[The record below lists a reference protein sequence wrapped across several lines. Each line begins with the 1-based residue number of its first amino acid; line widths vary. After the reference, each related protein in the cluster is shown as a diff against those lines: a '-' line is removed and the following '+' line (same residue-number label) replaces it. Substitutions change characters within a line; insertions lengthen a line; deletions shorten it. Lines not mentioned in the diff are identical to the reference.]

1 MVRICGVFA
10 GIIALLG
17 STNQFA
23 EAGEPLSELK
33 IGLPRPM
40 FKDVPQ
46 AMVNAAARPFQTM
59 IQDKAG
65 IKGSVEVVDDY
76 KALADKIATG
86 KIDIGVFHG
95 FEYAWIK
102 DTPGLIPL
110 VATVPNCG
118 KVQACLVVRI
128 DSKIIDP
135 KDLKGSCVLVPAMSK
150 AHCHMYLDRL
160 REKLPAGDCCP
171 VKRGNLTPQDALGE
185 VANSEGD
192 DPVAAIVDVASLVAL
207 ERALPGCYKR
217 LRIVAQSELLPSAVV
232 VYRKEALDAA
242 TVTKI
247 RNGLIDC
254 VNTPIGK
261 MFALFWQLKGFEDVS
276 PAYHAHV
283 AKSLAAYPEPKNLPS
298 APPAPKPMK

>member
-1 MVRICGVFA
+1 MIAMLGATINTA
-10 GIIALLG
+10 GA
-17 STNQFA
+17 QA
-23 EAGEPLSELK
+23 PLTELK

-65 IKGSVEVVDDY
+65 VKGSVEVVEDY
-76 KALADKIATG
+76 KALAQKIKDG

-118 KVQACLVVRI
+118 KVQACLVVRL
-128 DSKIIDP
+128 DSKFLDP
-135 KDLKGSCVLVPAMSK
+135 KDLKGACVLVPAMSK

-160 REKLPAGDCCP
+160 REKLPEGDCCP
-171 VKRGNLTPQDALGE
+171 AKTAGLSPQDALGE
-185 VANSEGD
+185 VANSAGD
-192 DPVAAIVDVASLVAL
+192 APVAAIVDVASLLAL
-207 ERALPGCYKR
+207 ERSLPGCHKK
-217 LRIVAQSELLPSAVV
+217 LRILAQSELLPSAVV
-232 VYRKEALDAA
+232 VYRKAALDDA
-242 TVTKI
+242 TVTRI

-261 MFALFWQLKGFEDVS
+261 MFSLFWQLKGFEDVS
-276 PAYHAHV
+276 VAYHATV
-283 AKSLAAYPEPKNLPS
+283 AKSLAAYPEPKNLPA
-298 APPAPKPMK
+298 APPAPANMK